1 MRGSKILSLTPEN
14 PWLAKMQVLQNL
26 VSEGFHSTN
35 FHQKLKFIKYQYLNI
50 V

>member
-1 MRGSKILSLTPEN
+1 MRGSKILNLTPEN

-35 FHQKLKFIKYQYLNI
+35 FKLKFIKYQYLNI